1 MWKSGSA
8 ACLLRDG
15 HQESNWP
22 SAFREPSAPKIHR
35 LAGGATT
42 PLKGGDFMNKR
53 QSQSRR
59 FLFLAICVICAV
71 GILLVLQNT
80 DVTAGSQNKL
90 QAQQNAFKVYQQKCL
105 GCHDSVADPEKPGRT
120 RDDWHLVIQVMH
132 GYGLDLNIEES
143 NQIIDLLYNL
153 RKGMEREPG

>member
-1 MWKSGSA
+1 
-8 ACLLRDG
+8 
-15 HQESNWP
+15 
-22 SAFREPSAPKIHR
+22 
-35 LAGGATT
+35 
-42 PLKGGDFMNKR
+42 MNKR

-59 FLFLAICVICAV
+59 FLFLTICAICAV

-80 DVTAGSQNKL
+80 DVTAGGQNKL
-90 QAQQNAFKVYQQKCL
+90 QAQQNSFKVYQQKCL

-132 GYGLDLNIEES
+132 GNGLDLNIEES

-153 RKGMEREPG
+153 RKGMEREAG

>member
-1 MWKSGSA
+1 
-8 ACLLRDG
+8 
-15 HQESNWP
+15 
-22 SAFREPSAPKIHR
+22 
-35 LAGGATT
+35 
-42 PLKGGDFMNKR
+42 MNKR
-53 QSQSRR
+53 QSQSSR
-59 FLFLAICVICAV
+59 FLFLTICVICAV
-71 GILLVLQNT
+71 GILLVLQNP
-80 DVTAGSQNKL
+80 DVAAGGQNKL